1 MTDAVSKITA
11 DDFYALMHAEM
22 PLVIKWGISIDAL
35 GDGTATVRL
44 PYQGDLIRPG
54 GTIMGPA
61 MMMLGDLGV
70 YVAVLT
76 KIGKVELA
84 VTTSLTTNFLR
95 KPAPGD
101 LIGDARI
108 IKLGRRLAY
117 GEVFV
122 HSEHEEDPVA
132 HITATYSIPPDRA

>member
-70 YVAVLT
+70 YVASTDTITLTGDIVLVRGDDVA
-76 KIGKVELA
+76 KGGRLVIELA
-84 VTTSLTTNFLR
+84 AGKTSLDGGDSQVNMVIV
-95 KPAPGD
+95 PGE
-101 LIGDARI
+101 GD
-108 IKLGRRLAY
+108 GR
-117 GEVFV
+117 
-122 HSEHEEDPVA
+122 
-132 HITATYSIPPDRA
+132 